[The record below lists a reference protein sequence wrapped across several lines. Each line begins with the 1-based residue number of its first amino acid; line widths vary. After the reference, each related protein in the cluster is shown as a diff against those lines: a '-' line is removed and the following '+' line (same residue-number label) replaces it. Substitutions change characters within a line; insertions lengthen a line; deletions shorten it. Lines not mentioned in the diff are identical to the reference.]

1 MLWCSMRSRTEGP
14 LMKTLLRFRILAIV
28 GLLLSPGI
36 AIVPLA
42 SAAQTGGVP
51 ALADQVQTLQVQ
63 VQTLM
68 TTIVT
73 LQTANDNF
81 QAALNAEK
89 AARIAGDTALQTAL
103 SKETADRMSAD
114 QGLQAAI
121 LFGFSVETNDVA
133 NLHADVTHL
142 QSEIDNLGAS
152 NVGDV
157 FVGQGG
163 ASGDLNNNSPTT
175 VASVTVPAG
184 TYLIHAAVPV
194 VNLDGSEQS
203 GECAL
208 STDPGAFKGNSSGA
222 DAFIFQMPSFT
233 GEQLPLIDAKTFAVD
248 TTVTVRCTGFKW
260 NVFGAAIKA
269 LRIRS
274 IH

>member
-1 MLWCSMRSRTEGP
+1 
-14 LMKTLLRFRILAIV
+14 
-28 GLLLSPGI
+28 
-36 AIVPLA
+36 
-42 SAAQTGGVP
+42 
-51 ALADQVQTLQVQ
+51 
-63 VQTLM
+63 
-68 TTIVT
+68 
-73 LQTANDNF
+73 
-81 QAALNAEK
+81 
-89 AARIAGDTALQTAL
+89 
-103 SKETADRMSAD
+103 MSAD

-121 LFGFSVETNDVA
+121 LFALSTENNDVA
-133 NLHADVTHL
+133 NLHSEINHL
-142 QSEIDNLGAS
+142 QSEIDTLSAS
-152 NVGDV
+152 NIGDV
-157 FVGQGG
+157 FVGQDG
-163 ASGDLNNNSPTT
+163 ASGDLNNSSPTT

-194 VNLDGSEQS
+194 TNLDGDDQT

-233 GEQLPLIDAKTFAVD
+233 GEQLPLIDAQTFAVD

-260 NVFGAAIKA
+260 NVFCAAIKA